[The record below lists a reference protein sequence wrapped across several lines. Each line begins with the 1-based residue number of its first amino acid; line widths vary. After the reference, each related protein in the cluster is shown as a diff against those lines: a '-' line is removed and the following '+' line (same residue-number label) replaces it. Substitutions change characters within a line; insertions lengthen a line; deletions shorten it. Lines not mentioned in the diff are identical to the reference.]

1 MFSFIITADKW
12 CVISEHSP
20 IREAQHIPLSKWTIP
35 LHYSSTWR
43 LIMLMMDLS
52 WSGDEL
58 RLVMVGYETS
68 DGWKGG
74 NWLGGQNAWMTRHD
88 GYPLLFSSC
97 HTLFFSY
104 VYWLSLLTECSKE
117 LNLWRNLVWLPWRC
131 IKAIWHLSSS
141 LTFCFSSSFFT
152 SRFTLLFFPFYFFLY
167 FSFLFCISWY
177 KTPDK
182 A

>member
-1 MFSFIITADKW
+1 MVSFIITADKW

-35 LHYSSTWR
+35 LHYSSTRR
-43 LIMLMMDLS
+43 LIMLKMDLS

-58 RLVMVGYETS
+58 RLVMVGCETS

-97 HTLFFSY
+97 HTLFF
-104 VYWLSLLTECSKE
+104 LMF
-117 LNLWRNLVWLPWRC
+117 
-131 IKAIWHLSSS
+131 ID
-141 LTFCFSSSFFT
+141 
-152 SRFTLLFFPFYFFLY
+152 FLY
-167 FSFLFCISWY
+167 SRNVRKS
-177 KTPDK
+177 
-182 A
+182 

>member
-1 MFSFIITADKW
+1 
-12 CVISEHSP
+12 
-20 IREAQHIPLSKWTIP
+20 
-35 LHYSSTWR
+35 
-43 LIMLMMDLS
+43 MLKMDLS

-141 LTFCFSSSFFT
+141 LTFCFSSSSSSFSF
-152 SRFTLLFFPFYFFLY
+152 SIHPLFFPFYFY
-167 FSFLFCISWY
+167 FSFSFFASAGIKHPTKHKKREWDWETKNQLKNRTRLC
-177 KTPDK
+177 
-182 A
+182 AGHR